1 MLKKNKLLPLHIF
14 FMTILLLIKRFDV
27 GGAENHVCDL
37 ANSLKQ
43 KGHNVILVAG
53 KGRQAKKLLPGIKYY
68 PVKLKDLHIPYH
80 IFMLARLIFKHRVN
94 VIHAHQRLAIL
105 NACLAGFLTRRKV
118 IATVHGRSQYD
129 LRHFISRHLLSK
141 VIFVSKKVLKAS
153 NQRYNIADKS
163 VLIHNGVKI
172 HSAEN
177 ISPVPFRLCYTSKI
191 NKPHFRFL
199 EFMIEKVLP
208 QLKQKYPLLEL
219 WILGDG
225 KRIEE
230 LKLLADKFNNTISS
244 KYCNVLGYKNSV
256 VSYYKEASLVLGV
269 GRVAMEASSI
279 GIPVLSVNSKRM
291 GGLLGAGKYESI
303 KDTNFIDT
311 NALAPSSESVLATI
325 EEFFENPQKWKK
337 EAEIVKSKIQK
348 ELSIEQIA
356 EKIIS
361 LYNEVAETENSY
373 YALPETVFTGKRL
386 NETPVKSN

>member
-1 MLKKNKLLPLHIF
+1 
-14 FMTILLLIKRFDV
+14 MTILLLIKRFDV

-37 ANSLKQ
+37 ANSLIQ

-53 KGRQAKKLLPGIKYY
+53 KGRQAKKLLPGIKYF
-68 PVKLKDLHIPYH
+68 PVELKDMLIPFH
-80 IFMLARLIFKHRVN
+80 IFMLARLIFKHKVN
-94 VIHAHQRLAIL
+94 IIHAHQRLAIL

-129 LRHFISRHLLSK
+129 LRHFISRQLLSK

-153 NQRYNIADKS
+153 NQRYSIANKS
-163 VLIHNGVKI
+163 VLIHNGVKL

-177 ISPVPFRLCYTSKI
+177 ISPAPFRLCYTSKI

-230 LKLLADKFNNTISS
+230 LKLLADKFNNTVSS
-244 KYCNVLGYKNSV
+244 NCCNVLGYKNPV
-256 VSYYKEASLVLGV
+256 VSYYKGASLVLGV

-279 GIPVLSVNSKRM
+279 GVPVLSVNSKRM
-291 GGLLGAGKYESI
+291 GGLLDESKYERI

-311 NALAPSSESVLATI
+311 NALVPSIESVMATF
-325 EEFFENPQKWKK
+325 EEFFENRQKWEK

-361 LYNEVAETENSY
+361 LYNEVAETDNSY
-373 YALPETVFTGKRL
+373 YALPEKVFTEKQL